1 MPKIRELPEAER
13 PRERLTLYGADALSN
28 AELLA
33 ILIGSGQGNASALD
47 LAARVLA
54 VSEQGIAYLATASV
68 EELQHTPGVG
78 SATACR
84 IAAAAA
90 LGRRIAATRGRDVI
104 KFTSPEDIV
113 ALFMDEMRRE
123 TQEAFRILLLNIKN
137 EMIGRETVSVGNIS
151 SSIVDPRDVF
161 KPAIRRGA
169 AGIVLVHNHPSGDPE
184 PSDPDLEVTQ
194 HICDA
199 GELLGVRVMDHIIIG
214 DGNFVSMK
222 KRKLIFREERF

>member
-1 MPKIRELPEAER
+1 M
-13 PRERLTLYGADALSN
+13 YGADALSN

-33 ILIGSGQGNASALD
+33 ILIGSGQGKASALD
-47 LAARVLA
+47 LAAKVLA
-54 VSEQGIAYLATASV
+54 GDDRGIAYLATASV

-78 SATACR
+78 CATACR

-90 LGRRIAATRGRDVI
+90 IGRRMTAARGRDVI
-104 KFTSPEDIV
+104 QFSCPEDIV
-113 ALFMDEMRRE
+113 SLFMDEMRHE
-123 TQEAFRILLLNIKN
+123 TQEVFRILLLNIRN

-169 AGIVLVHNHPSGDPE
+169 AGIVLVHNHPSGNPE
-184 PSDPDLEVTQ
+184 PSEQDVDVTE
-194 HICDA
+194 HICKA
-199 GELLGVRVMDHIIIG
+199 GEILGIRVMDHLIIG